1 MPPETG
7 DLRIVAPRLNLLN
20 LQLLNLNL
28 SLTPTSMSVITVPLE
43 PISPTRSG
51 QLVVFTGPSGVGKG
65 TLLRSVLPHHPQ
77 LHLSVSATT
86 RSPRSGEVDGQH
98 YYFVSRSVFQEWVTT
113 EQLLEWAEYAGNY
126 YGTPRQ
132 PVVEQLEQ
140 GKTVILEIELE
151 GARQVRQTF
160 PDALQVFILPPSLP
174 TLEQRLRGR
183 SQDSPESILKRLERA
198 KVEIAAAGEF
208 DVQIVNDSLDQAIV
222 ALETVL
228 FSPDRRESDRQED
241 DQLQNDQLQNDR
253 GEESQDNPDA
263 L

>member
-1 MPPETG
+1 
-7 DLRIVAPRLNLLN
+7 
-20 LQLLNLNL
+20 
-28 SLTPTSMSVITVPLE
+28 MSVITVPPE
-43 PISPTRSG
+43 PVSPQRSG

-65 TLLRSVLPHHPQ
+65 TLLRSLLPHHPY

-86 RSPRSGEVDGQH
+86 RSPRSGEVEGQH
-98 YYFVSRSVFQEWVTT
+98 YYFVNRSIFQEWVTT
-113 EQLLEWAEYAGNY
+113 GQLLEWAEYAGNY

-132 PVVEQLEQ
+132 PVIEQLEQ

-160 PDALQVFILPPSLP
+160 PDALQVFVLPPSL
-174 TLEQRLRGR
+174 TILEQRLRGR
-183 SQDSPESILKRLERA
+183 SQDSPESILKRLARA
-198 KVEIAAAGEF
+198 EVEIAAAKEF

-228 FSPDRRESDRQED
+228 FNPHSQDDRS
-241 DQLQNDQLQNDR
+241 DQLEDQRRDQRPDQAQNDR
-253 GEESQDNPDA
+253 GEGSQPDPDA